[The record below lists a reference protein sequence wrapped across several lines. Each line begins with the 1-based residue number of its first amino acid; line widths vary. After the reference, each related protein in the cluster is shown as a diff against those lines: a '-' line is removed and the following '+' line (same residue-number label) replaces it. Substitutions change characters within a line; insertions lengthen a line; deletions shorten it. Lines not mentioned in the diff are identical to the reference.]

1 MSDRDTNHLDAEA
14 LFHEYND
21 KVFGYVLNN
30 VKDYTLAK
38 DLTQDVFLKI
48 CLNESRIQD
57 ILDVNNY
64 IFLITRNTLIDHFR
78 KAAHD
83 KKYRKS
89 LKEKW
94 LNPIQQEMDRN
105 HYGFILDKVLDQLSE
120 RQRTIYSL
128 HSREGKSIGDIARE
142 MNLSYFTVKNHLAE
156 ARKNL
161 KSLID
166 PKMLYVVMLVFL
178 SSQF

>member
-1 MSDRDTNHLDAEA
+1 MDAETI
-14 LFHEYND
+14 FHEYND

-30 VKDYTLAK
+30 VKDYALAK
-38 DLTQDVFLKI
+38 DITQDVFLKV
-48 CLNESRIQD
+48 CLSESRIQD
-57 ILDVNNY
+57 IHDVNNY

-83 KKYRKS
+83 QKYRNS

-105 HYGFILDKVLDQLSE
+105 HYGFILENALNQLSE
-120 RQRTIYSL
+120 RQKTIYSL
-128 HSREGKSIGDIARE
+128 HSREGKSIGDIASE
-142 MNLSYFTVKNHLAE
+142 LNLSSFTVKNHLAE

-161 KSLID
+161 KSIID
-166 PKMLYVVMLVFL
+166 PKMLYVAMLVFL

>member
-1 MSDRDTNHLDAEA
+1 MDAES

-21 KVFGYVLNN
+21 KVFGFVLNN
-30 VKDYTLAK
+30 VKDYALAK
-38 DLTQDVFLKI
+38 DITQDVFLKV
-48 CLNESRIQD
+48 CLSETRIQD
-57 ILDVNNY
+57 IHDVNNY
-64 IFLITRNTLIDHFR
+64 IFFITRNTLIDHFR

-83 KKYRKS
+83 QKYRNS

-105 HYGFILDKVLDQLSE
+105 HYGFILDNALDQLSE

-128 HSREGKSIGDIARE
+128 HSRDGKSIGDIARE
-142 MNLSYFTVKNHLAE
+142 LDLSYFTVKNHLAE

-161 KSLID
+161 KNLID
-166 PKMLYVVMLVFL
+166 PNILYFILACL
-178 SSQF
+178 SIGVL

>member
-1 MSDRDTNHLDAEA
+1 MDAES
-14 LFHEYND
+14 LFNEYND
-21 KVFGYVLNN
+21 IVFGYVLNN
-30 VKDYTLAK
+30 VKVYALAK
-38 DLTQDVFLKI
+38 DITQDVFLKV
-48 CLNESRIQD
+48 CLSETRIQD
-57 ILDVNNY
+57 IHDVNNY

-83 KKYRKS
+83 QKYRNS

-105 HYGFILDKVLDQLSE
+105 HYGFILENALNQLSE
-120 RQRTIYSL
+120 RQKTIYSL

-161 KSLID
+161 KTIID
-166 PKMLYVVMLVFL
+166 PEMLYMLLVIMGL
-178 SSQF
+178 GL